1 MIAPSV
7 TASGFHLDAA
17 PKPLVSSDATLRAR
31 RLRDEQIKVV
41 YRHLPMLI
49 AINSIVAAA
58 MVYGL
63 WGVVAHGALITW
75 AAAMATALV
84 ARALLFVVY
93 RHIGGESPSVRWG
106 TAFTLG
112 SAASGILWGA
122 AGVWLFPPHSLAYQL
137 FVLFVLM
144 GMGAGA
150 IASLTT
156 FMPAFY
162 AFLPASLLPIGAM
175 LLQRNDP
182 IHVALGIMTFAY
194 IVGLSFFARAINKTF
209 VESLALRFENIELVQ
224 ALSAERDAAER
235 ANVAKSKFLAAA
247 SHDLRQ
253 PLQALVLFTS
263 ALEERITY
271 PDVRKI
277 VGNIKSSVQA
287 LEQLFNALLDISRL
301 DAGVLV
307 PAVRHFPVH
316 DLCRRLADEYATE
329 AQAKGLLLICAPCD
343 LVVVSDPALLERVL
357 RNFISN
363 AVRYTCSGSV
373 LIACT
378 AVDASVRIDVVDT
391 GIGIAADQQR
401 AIFNEFYQIDNPERD
416 RTKGLGLGLAIV
428 DRIARLLGHTVSV
441 DSVLGRGSRFSIE
454 VPRGEPT
461 CVVAQAV
468 VAEPALTEL
477 AGMRVLVIDDEA
489 TLREGMRTLL
499 EQWGCQVTLAAS
511 VDEALMRVRAMAL
524 PPQALIVDYRLREG
538 RTGAAV
544 IDRLQG
550 EIGTD
555 VPALI
560 ITGDTAPERL
570 REARA
575 SGYQLV
581 HKPVQP
587 AMLRAFLRNALRA
600 QRASLSP

>member
-1 MIAPSV
+1 
-7 TASGFHLDAA
+7 
-17 PKPLVSSDATLRAR
+17 
-31 RLRDEQIKVV
+31 
-41 YRHLPMLI
+41 
-49 AINSIVAAA
+49 

-63 WGVVAHGALITW
+63 WDVIARGALIAW

-84 ARALLFVVY
+84 ARALLTVVY
-93 RHIGGESPSVRWG
+93 RHIAGESPSARWG

-122 AGVWLFPPHSLAYQL
+122 AGVWLFPSNSLAYQL

-150 IASLTT
+150 IASLTA

-162 AFLPASLLPIGAM
+162 AFLPVSLLPMGVM

-194 IVGLSFFARAINKTF
+194 TAGLSFFGRAINKAF
-209 VESLALRFENIELVQ
+209 VESLALRFENIELVE

-263 ALEERITY
+263 ALEERISY

-277 VGNIKSSVQA
+277 VGNIKTSVQA

-316 DLCRRLADEYATE
+316 ELCRRLADEYANE
-329 AQAKGLLLICAPCD
+329 AQSKGLSLVCAPCD
-343 LVVVSDPALLERVL
+343 LIVVSDPALLERVL

-363 AVRYTCSGSV
+363 AVRYTHAGAV
-373 LIACT
+373 RIECT
-378 AVDASVRIDVVDT
+378 AIGAYVRIDVVDS

-416 RTKGLGLGLAIV
+416 RAKGLGLGLAIV
-428 DRIARLLGHTVSV
+428 DRVARLLGHTIGVKSV
-441 DSVLGRGSRFSIE
+441 PGRGSCFSIE
-454 VPRGEPT
+454 VPRGDRAR
-461 CVVAQAV
+461 VIAQSTAP
-468 VAEPALTEL
+468 EPALMEL
-477 AGMRVLVIDDEA
+477 VGMRVMVVDDEA
-489 TLREGMRTLL
+489 SLREGMRTLL
-499 EQWGCQVTLAAS
+499 EQWGCHVTLAAS
-511 VDEALMRVRAMAL
+511 EDEASNSLRAMKL

-538 RTGAAV
+538 RTGAEA
-544 IDRLQG
+544 IDRLHG
-550 EIGTD
+550 EIGAQ

-575 SGYQLV
+575 SGYRLV

-587 AMLRAFLRNALRA
+587 AMLRAFLRNALRM
-600 QRASLSP
+600 QREP